1 MPAAAPAVSRS
12 EIAPAPEA
20 AIASAREA
28 ARTAPSLE
36 ALRALLENFDGC
48 ALKHTA
54 TRLVFSDG
62 NPQARIMF
70 VGEAPGRDEDIEGLP
85 FVGRS
90 GKLLDRMIAAIGLDR
105 SKAYIANVIPWRPP
119 GNRTP
124 TPQETQICLPFIQR
138 QIELVNPDV
147 LVTLGNPSTQTL
159 LSTREGIMKT
169 RGKWFDYDTGTR
181 TIRAIATFHPA
192 YLLRSP
198 SYKRM
203 SWQDLR
209 AIAKALEKAASVSW
223 ERRSLRRARRSGPT
237 RGLRWVETRED
248 ALLTIRDVAV
258 YGAFGR
264 TMAQPTRSSG
274 CRPFTIHS
282 NARGTSGTRP
292 GKRCAI
298 SAGGVPEVSEARQ
311 TTTPPVSL
319 NFASDSHGVRS
330 GVASSN
336 RCGRPCIQRDEA
348 RELRIAGHRA
358 QPLVGAPL
366 KTVAE
371 EMRDRARRQ
380 RGRHFGAA
388 GPGQEQRGRD
398 GRESRRCDR
407 RGPDRAQQ
415 PLAPQIDQIAGRDD
429 HGQPRHQQRNAG
441 AAGDAVEI
449 EHAGDQAAEQRRA
462 DRERNRRTRAPADR
476 PAAGR

>member
-1 MPAAAPAVSRS
+1 MPVAPDPAPTVQQLLAFYLEAGVDCALTDAPVNRLAEPDSVTMASTAAPVLEVAPPVREIPPAMPAVSRS

-20 AIASAREA
+20 AIASARDA

-36 ALRALLENFDGC
+36 ALRALLEKFEGC

-54 TRLVFSDG
+54 TRLVFADG
-62 NPQARIMF
+62 NPLARIMF

-181 TIRAIATFHPA
+181 IIRAMATFHPA

-209 AIAKALEKAASVSW
+209 AIAKELEKATAS
-223 ERRSLRRARRSGPT
+223 
-237 RGLRWVETRED
+237 
-248 ALLTIRDVAV
+248 
-258 YGAFGR
+258 
-264 TMAQPTRSSG
+264 
-274 CRPFTIHS
+274 
-282 NARGTSGTRP
+282 
-292 GKRCAI
+292 
-298 SAGGVPEVSEARQ
+298 
-311 TTTPPVSL
+311 
-319 NFASDSHGVRS
+319 
-330 GVASSN
+330 
-336 RCGRPCIQRDEA
+336 
-348 RELRIAGHRA
+348 
-358 QPLVGAPL
+358 
-366 KTVAE
+366 
-371 EMRDRARRQ
+371 
-380 RGRHFGAA
+380 
-388 GPGQEQRGRD
+388 
-398 GRESRRCDR
+398 
-407 RGPDRAQQ
+407 
-415 PLAPQIDQIAGRDD
+415 
-429 HGQPRHQQRNAG
+429 
-441 AAGDAVEI
+441 
-449 EHAGDQAAEQRRA
+449 
-462 DRERNRRTRAPADR
+462 
-476 PAAGR
+476 

>member
-1 MPAAAPAVSRS
+1 MPEPAPTVQQLLAFYLEAGVDCALADEPVDRLAEADVVSAAPSRETAPPRALREIPAAMPPVPRS
-12 EIAPAPEA
+12 ETAVVPEA

-28 ARTAPSLE
+28 ARTAPTLE
-36 ALRALLENFDGC
+36 ALRALLETFDGC

-62 NPQARIMF
+62 NPQARVMF

-209 AIAKALEKAASVSW
+209 AVAKALENS
-223 ERRSLRRARRSGPT
+223 
-237 RGLRWVETRED
+237 
-248 ALLTIRDVAV
+248 
-258 YGAFGR
+258 
-264 TMAQPTRSSG
+264 
-274 CRPFTIHS
+274 
-282 NARGTSGTRP
+282 
-292 GKRCAI
+292 
-298 SAGGVPEVSEARQ
+298 
-311 TTTPPVSL
+311 
-319 NFASDSHGVRS
+319 
-330 GVASSN
+330 SSN
-336 RCGRPCIQRDEA
+336 
-348 RELRIAGHRA
+348 
-358 QPLVGAPL
+358 
-366 KTVAE
+366 
-371 EMRDRARRQ
+371 
-380 RGRHFGAA
+380 
-388 GPGQEQRGRD
+388 
-398 GRESRRCDR
+398 
-407 RGPDRAQQ
+407 
-415 PLAPQIDQIAGRDD
+415 
-429 HGQPRHQQRNAG
+429 
-441 AAGDAVEI
+441 
-449 EHAGDQAAEQRRA
+449 
-462 DRERNRRTRAPADR
+462 
-476 PAAGR
+476 

>member
-1 MPAAAPAVSRS
+1 MTPDSAPNVAQLLAFYLEAGVDCALTEEPVNRLSDPDVVAAPAPRETAAPQPVRTVPAAIPAVRG
-12 EIAPAPEA
+12 EVAPAPEA
-20 AIASAREA
+20 AIISAREA

-54 TRLVFSDG
+54 TRLVFADG

-90 GKLLDRMIAAIGLDR
+90 GQLLNRMIAAIGLDR

-159 LSTREGIMKT
+159 LSTREGIMRT

-181 TIRAIATFHPA
+181 VIRAMATFHPA

-209 AIAKALEKAASVSW
+209 AIAKALEN
-223 ERRSLRRARRSGPT
+223 
-237 RGLRWVETRED
+237 
-248 ALLTIRDVAV
+248 
-258 YGAFGR
+258 
-264 TMAQPTRSSG
+264 SS
-274 CRPFTIHS
+274 
-282 NARGTSGTRP
+282 
-292 GKRCAI
+292 
-298 SAGGVPEVSEARQ
+298 
-311 TTTPPVSL
+311 
-319 NFASDSHGVRS
+319 
-330 GVASSN
+330 
-336 RCGRPCIQRDEA
+336 
-348 RELRIAGHRA
+348 
-358 QPLVGAPL
+358 
-366 KTVAE
+366 
-371 EMRDRARRQ
+371 
-380 RGRHFGAA
+380 
-388 GPGQEQRGRD
+388 
-398 GRESRRCDR
+398 SR
-407 RGPDRAQQ
+407 
-415 PLAPQIDQIAGRDD
+415 
-429 HGQPRHQQRNAG
+429 
-441 AAGDAVEI
+441 
-449 EHAGDQAAEQRRA
+449 
-462 DRERNRRTRAPADR
+462 
-476 PAAGR
+476 